1 MKRLT
6 LFFFTFFLSLSV
18 SIPTLAQAPIATPPA
33 AATAPAAAPPSKAA
47 TFQDGVAL
55 YNQKKWDQAK
65 ATFTELLQRDD
76 ANAGILYNLGLTELK
91 LGQKGWALAHWRRAL
106 ALDPS
111 LSKAERALKT
121 AQDKFNLPVG
131 EKSPLTLVLNDWSRT
146 TPWALWFL
154 LVIVTGWTAGWLL
167 LSYFGRRKRAL
178 AEETIL
184 PPAPLTGALLM
195 IAFAVCLS
203 IAVYKWNYLETSR
216 ATVVSAAAPLQS
228 APAKD
233 GVTLTQIP
241 EGTEVTVH
249 RAQNDWAQVESSDG
263 LTGWVS
269 KDNLYVTSKAGLW

>member
-6 LFFFTFFLSLSV
+6 PLFFTFFLSLSA
-18 SIPTLAQAPIATPPA
+18 SIPTLAQTPVATPPVA
-33 AATAPAAAPPSKAA
+33 ETAKPAAPPAKAA
-47 TFQDGVAL
+47 TFQDGVAF

-65 ATFTELLQRDD
+65 ATFTELLQRDE
-76 ANAGILYNLGLTELK
+76 ANAGIHYNLGLIELK

-121 AQDKFNLPVG
+121 AQDKFNLPAG
-131 EKSPLTLVLNDWSRT
+131 EKSPLALVLNDWSRT

-154 LVIVTGWTAGWLL
+154 LMIATGWTGGWLL

-178 AEETIL
+178 TDETNL
-184 PPAPLTGALLM
+184 PSAPLTGALLT
-195 IAFAVCLS
+195 IAFALSLS
-203 IAVYKWNYLETSR
+203 IAVYKWNYLETGR
-216 ATVVSAAAPLQS
+216 ATVISSIAPLQS

-233 GVTLTQIP
+233 GVVLTQIP

-249 RAQNDWAQVESSDG
+249 RVQNDWAQVESSDG
-263 LTGWVS
+263 LTGWIS
-269 KDNLYVTSKAGLW
+269 KDNLYVTSKAGSW